1 MTAAAQTPATNA
13 AGAPA
18 SAHQLTIAASPLEVQ
33 SLNPLPSPQPAALPA
48 ASCAAPAAS
57 EVEAS
62 AFSYASVSS
71 TGRSSMAAVEVD
83 GEQQQSAERSGGSLL
98 GWVLPARRPAQQSF
112 TAVASRRPIRPS
124 ADTGAAAASVL
135 ASAGSRDGSV
145 RGFARSPKL
154 MSQPSVP
161 RPQPTALA
169 ASAAL
174 PVLSHAT
181 SDTSAAGPALFGSVR
196 NWQQQRGGGA
206 ECEGSAP
213 PGLASQEGGAAVEAR
228 SDSLL
233 QWHLPPRAASHSRKA
248 AAGSQRQQHPA
259 AAVPPAPA
267 APVPAAVAPNVPAP
281 SALQRIGSASL
292 RRTLSSFKKRVFGAD
307 GAGVAGD
314 EQGQWKAAQAEGVLK
329 QQPGSP
335 GWLIP
340 AVHDLAPSSADAAGS
355 TGTTLPAR
363 ASKQEEQQEIPNLAG
378 DRMNRLKRLSERRRV
393 SSAPFGAFPLLA
405 ADAPEQQQPQGT
417 VAGSDDCS
425 GAHSPGVTSGER
437 CVEESV
443 PEARPGLQAL
453 KARARTARSSSASAP
468 SGTLLAAA
476 GGGGPSSQYSMA
488 AVDDVFGPDRPV
500 RSLSSWSP
508 LKAGT
513 ASESSDGGSPP
524 KVIRVCCELC

>member
-1 MTAAAQTPATNA
+1 
-13 AGAPA
+13 
-18 SAHQLTIAASPLEVQ
+18 
-33 SLNPLPSPQPAALPA
+33 
-48 ASCAAPAAS
+48 
-57 EVEAS
+57 
-62 AFSYASVSS
+62 
-71 TGRSSMAAVEVD
+71 
-83 GEQQQSAERSGGSLL
+83 
-98 GWVLPARRPAQQSF
+98 VLQ
-112 TAVASRRPIRPS
+112 
-124 ADTGAAAASVL
+124 
-135 ASAGSRDGSV
+135 
-145 RGFARSPKL
+145 
-154 MSQPSVP
+154 
-161 RPQPTALA
+161 
-169 ASAAL
+169 
-174 PVLSHAT
+174 
-181 SDTSAAGPALFGSVR
+181 
-196 NWQQQRGGGA
+196 
-206 ECEGSAP
+206 
-213 PGLASQEGGAAVEAR
+213 
-228 SDSLL
+228 
-233 QWHLPPRAASHSRKA
+233 
-248 AAGSQRQQHPA
+248 
-259 AAVPPAPA
+259 
-267 APVPAAVAPNVPAP
+267 
-281 SALQRIGSASL
+281 
-292 RRTLSSFKKRVFGAD
+292 
-307 GAGVAGD
+307 
-314 EQGQWKAAQAEGVLK
+314 

-355 TGTTLPAR
+355 TGATLPAR
-363 ASKQEEQQEIPNLAG
+363 ASKQEEQPESPNLAG

-405 ADAPEQQQPQGT
+405 ADGPEQQQPQGT

-453 KARARTARSSSASAP
+453 KARARTARSSSASTP